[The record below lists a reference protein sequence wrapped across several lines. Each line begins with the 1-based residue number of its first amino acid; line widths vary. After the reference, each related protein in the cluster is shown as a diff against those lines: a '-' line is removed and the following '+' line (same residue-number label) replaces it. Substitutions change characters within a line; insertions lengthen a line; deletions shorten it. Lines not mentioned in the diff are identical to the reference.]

1 MSKNLKI
8 SVENFEHKKYT
19 FPTFDTKKFIKI
31 RKYVKNDSFAMWR
44 IHFA

>member
-1 MSKNLKI
+1 MSKILKI

-19 FPTFDTKKFIKI
+19 FPTFDIKQFIKM
-31 RKYVKNDSFAMWR
+31 RKCVKNDGFMMWR